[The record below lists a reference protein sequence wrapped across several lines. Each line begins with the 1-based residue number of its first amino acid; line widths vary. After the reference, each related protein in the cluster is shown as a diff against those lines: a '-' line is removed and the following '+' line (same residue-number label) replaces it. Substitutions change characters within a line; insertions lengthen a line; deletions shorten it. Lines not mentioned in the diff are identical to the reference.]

1 MKKSQFEGW
10 DLACVER
17 FKEVNIQKL
26 NSREDLDDFA
36 QKKLD
41 EKYKL
46 EQYSNGNLDDTKER
60 LVRIQC
66 WIEYLTRDNNV
77 YDTKPVLSLIIFDS
91 ITKNVKPNNHE
102 QPPLLNP
109 GVLAQTVEQIEK
121 DKNYDANF
129 GKTYQNNLRMHE
141 MGSDDDMDTGETETK
156 WIKIPSK
163 RNDPENFEKN
173 IGKLKTLSHRSWCTK
188 TTHAEEYLSKGDFHV
203 YLENGKPKAGIR
215 FIKNNIEEIQGEL
228 NNSVIPVKYLDVI
241 EGYIKENDFNTTE
254 IEENL
259 ENARET
265 AIVFEKLKKEIAE
278 IPKDKNQIDKIL
290 EKCGIEV
297 TYEDG
302 KRMLSEYKQP
312 HEGFTYSDLGINE
325 NDLVKDVYKIKGN
338 AYFKNS
344 KATDLSSLKT
354 IGGSAHFNKSKVTD
368 LSSLETIGGY
378 AYFQNSKVTDLSSLE
393 SIGKDAY
400 FKNSQVT
407 DLSRL
412 ETIGGYAWFQN
423 SQVTDLSSLKTI
435 GEDADFR
442 KSQVTNLSSL
452 KTIGGDAHFENSK
465 VTDLSSLES
474 IGKNAYFYNS
484 QVIDLCRLET
494 IGKHAWFEN
503 SKVRSVPSLIKVVND
518 VYIKDSYL
526 TPDDFKNVE
535 IGGEIITE

>member
-1 MKKSQFEGW
+1 MKKSQFNGW

-17 FKEVNIQKL
+17 FKEVNVQKF

-46 EQYSNGNLDDTKER
+46 KQYHNGDIEDTKER
-60 LVRIQC
+60 LARIQC
-66 WIEYLTRDNNV
+66 WIEYLTRENNI

-91 ITKNVKPNNHE
+91 ITKDVKPNNHE

-109 GVLAQTVEQIEK
+109 GVLAQTVEQIETRLK
-121 DKNYDANF
+121 ENKTYNF
-129 GKTYQNNLRMHE
+129 NFAKTYQNNLRMYE
-141 MGSDDDMDTGETETK
+141 MGSDDDMDTGETETT

-163 RNDPENFEKN
+163 IHDKKNFEAN
-173 IGKLKTLSHRSWCTK
+173 VGKLKTLSHRSWCTK
-188 TTHAEEYLSKGDFHV
+188 TTHAKEYLEEGDFHI

-215 FIKNNIEEIQGEL
+215 FIGNKIEEIQGEL
-228 NNSVIPVKYLDVI
+228 NNSIIPVKYLDVI
-241 EGYIKENDFNTTE
+241 EGYIKENDFNTTKVE
-254 IEENL
+254 KNL
-259 ENARET
+259 KKARET
-265 AIVFEKLKKEIAE
+265 AIVFDKLKKEIAE
-278 IPKDKNQIDKIL
+278 IPKDKNRADKIL

-302 KRMLSEYKQP
+302 KRILSEYKQP
-312 HEGFTYSDLGINE
+312 HNGFTYSDLGINE
-325 NDLVKDVYKIKGN
+325 NELVKDVYKIKGTAN
-338 AYFKNS
+338 FQNS
-344 KATDLSSLKT
+344 KATDLS
-354 IGGSAHFNKSKVTD
+354 
-368 LSSLETIGGY
+368 
-378 AYFQNSKVTDLSSLE
+378 
-393 SIGKDAY
+393 
-400 FKNSQVT
+400 
-407 DLSRL
+407 R
-412 ETIGGYAWFQN
+412 
-423 SQVTDLSSLKTI
+423 LKTI

-452 KTIGGDAHFENSK
+452 ESIGKNADFNNSQ

-484 QVIDLCRLET
+484 QVIDLSRLET
-494 IGKHAWFEN
+494 IGEDAYFQNSQVTDLSSLKTIGRTAWFEN
-503 SKVRSVPSLIKVVND
+503 SKVRSVPSLIKVGNN

>member
-1 MKKSQFEGW
+1 MKIGFITNTQYTMDKRCRYNSYPNLQPLKADTVSFTAMKKSQFNGW

-17 FKEVNIQKL
+17 FKEINIQKF

-46 EQYSNGNLDDTKER
+46 EQYHNGNIEDTKER
-60 LVRIQC
+60 LARIQC
-66 WIEYLTRDNNV
+66 WIEYLTRENNI

-91 ITKNVKPNNHE
+91 ITKDVKPNNHE

-109 GVLAQTVEQIEK
+109 GVLAQIVEQIETRLK
-121 DKNYDANF
+121 EDKAYNF
-129 GKTYQNNLRMHE
+129 NFAKTYQNNLRMYE
-141 MGSDDDMDTGETETK
+141 MGRDDDMDTGETETK

-163 RNDPENFEKN
+163 GNDPENFEKN
-173 IGKLKTLSHRSWCTK
+173 VGKLKTLSHRSWCTK
-188 TTHAEEYLSKGDFHV
+188 TTHAEEYLEQGDFHV

-215 FIKNNIEEIQGEL
+215 FINNNIEEIQGEL
-228 NNSVIPVKYLDVI
+228 NNSAIPVKYLDMI
-241 EGYIKENDFNTTE
+241 ESYVKENDFNTTKVE
-254 IEENL
+254 KNL
-259 ENARET
+259 KNARET
-265 AIVFEKLKKEIAE
+265 SIKFEKLKKEIAE
-278 IPKDKNQIDKIL
+278 IPKDDKMADATL
-290 EKCGIEV
+290 KKCGIEV

-302 KRMLSEYKQP
+302 KRILSEYKQP

-325 NDLVKDVYKIKGN
+325 NELVKDVYKIKGN
-338 AYFKNS
+338 ANFKNS
-344 KATDLSSLKT
+344 KATDLSS
-354 IGGSAHFNKSKVTD
+354 
-368 LSSLETIGGY
+368 
-378 AYFQNSKVTDLSSLE
+378 
-393 SIGKDAY
+393 
-400 FKNSQVT
+400 
-407 DLSRL
+407 L

-503 SKVRSVPSLIKVVND
+503 SQVRSVPSLIKIVND

-526 TPDDFKNVE
+526 TPDDFKNVK
-535 IGGEIITE
+535 IGGKIITE